1 MSSNKTVIA
10 VDGPS
15 VVVPGAIEAARQ
27 TGAKILL
34 VGNEATL
41 DGELN
46 RLSPSGVDLEIVHA
60 PEVAGM
66 DEKPSDILRRKKN
79 ASIQVACRLVR
90 DGAAQGVVSA
100 GHSGASVAC
109 GMFIMGRIPGVER
122 PALASLLPTEK
133 EPVVLLDVGATVDC
147 KPYNIFQFGLMGD
160 AFARDIL
167 NKESPRV
174 GLLSIGEEEGKG
186 NSQVKEAYELF
197 KMAQNLNFS
206 GNIEGRDLFTG
217 EMDVA
222 VCDGFVGNVALKLS
236 EGLGLSLSRDINLDD
251 LFKPCYGAVIL
262 ELLDASAGEF
272 LGSTTV
278 DYVINVNGENIVLF
292 EDGYFVDKAVK
303 RYRVPSIKNG
313 MNIILAK
320 VPVGKR
326 TSLEACFLT
335 GDFDVIYNGCT
346 SILAAPSSKI
356 PFGDI
361 TRFGMPFYGG
371 NITYKTQLDIDAECD
386 IRINAA
392 LYRGALIKVLV
403 DGSEAGKIAFAPYEL
418 TVEKLKP
425 GKHTVEYILYGNRV
439 NTFGS
444 LHNCGK
450 NSWVGPDHWYSKGD
464 EWSYEYNLKPVGILK
479 SPVIKVI
486 KR

>member
-10 VDGPS
+10 VDAMGGDLGPS

-236 EGLGLSLSRDINLDD
+236 EGLGLSLSRVL
-251 LFKPCYGAVIL
+251 KR
-262 ELLDASAGEF
+262 ELLNSGF
-272 LGSTTV
+272 LPKLGSLLAKSAFRRFAKVV
-278 DYVINVNGENIVLF
+278 DYAEYGGAPLLGLQNISIVCHGRSNAKAICNATRMATLF
-292 EDGYFVDKAVK
+292 VERETNK
-303 RYRVPSIKNG
+303 RLMETICANEE
-313 MNIILAK
+313 L
-320 VPVGKR
+320 
-326 TSLEACFLT
+326 
-335 GDFDVIYNGCT
+335 
-346 SILAAPSSKI
+346 
-356 PFGDI
+356 
-361 TRFGMPFYGG
+361 TRFGRS
-371 NITYKTQLDIDAECD
+371 C
-386 IRINAA
+386 
-392 LYRGALIKVLV
+392 
-403 DGSEAGKIAFAPYEL
+403 
-418 TVEKLKP
+418 
-425 GKHTVEYILYGNRV
+425 
-439 NTFGS
+439 
-444 LHNCGK
+444 
-450 NSWVGPDHWYSKGD
+450 
-464 EWSYEYNLKPVGILK
+464 
-479 SPVIKVI
+479 
-486 KR
+486 

>member
-10 VDGPS
+10 VDAMGGDLGPS

-236 EGLGLSLSRDINLDD
+236 EGLGLSLSRVL
-251 LFKPCYGAVIL
+251 KR
-262 ELLDASAGEF
+262 ELLNSGF
-272 LGSTTV
+272 LPKLGSLLAKSAFRRFAKVV
-278 DYVINVNGENIVLF
+278 DYAEYGGAPLLGLQNISIVCHGRSNAKALCNATRMATLF
-292 EDGYFVDKAVK
+292 VEKETNK
-303 RYRVPSIKNG
+303 RLMETICANEE
-313 MNIILAK
+313 L
-320 VPVGKR
+320 
-326 TSLEACFLT
+326 
-335 GDFDVIYNGCT
+335 
-346 SILAAPSSKI
+346 
-356 PFGDI
+356 
-361 TRFGMPFYGG
+361 TRFGRS
-371 NITYKTQLDIDAECD
+371 C
-386 IRINAA
+386 
-392 LYRGALIKVLV
+392 
-403 DGSEAGKIAFAPYEL
+403 
-418 TVEKLKP
+418 
-425 GKHTVEYILYGNRV
+425 
-439 NTFGS
+439 
-444 LHNCGK
+444 
-450 NSWVGPDHWYSKGD
+450 
-464 EWSYEYNLKPVGILK
+464 
-479 SPVIKVI
+479 
-486 KR
+486 

>member
-10 VDGPS
+10 VDAMGGDLGPS
-15 VVVPGAIEAARQ
+15 GVVPGAIEAARQ

-236 EGLGLSLSRDINLDD
+236 EGLGLSLSRVL
-251 LFKPCYGAVIL
+251 KR
-262 ELLDASAGEF
+262 ELLNSGF
-272 LGSTTV
+272 LPKLGSLLAKSAFRRFAKVV
-278 DYVINVNGENIVLF
+278 DYAEYGGAPLLGLQNISIVCHGRSNAKAICNATRMATLF
-292 EDGYFVDKAVK
+292 VEKETNK
-303 RYRVPSIKNG
+303 RLMETICANEE
-313 MNIILAK
+313 L
-320 VPVGKR
+320 
-326 TSLEACFLT
+326 
-335 GDFDVIYNGCT
+335 
-346 SILAAPSSKI
+346 
-356 PFGDI
+356 
-361 TRFGMPFYGG
+361 TRFGRS
-371 NITYKTQLDIDAECD
+371 C
-386 IRINAA
+386 
-392 LYRGALIKVLV
+392 
-403 DGSEAGKIAFAPYEL
+403 
-418 TVEKLKP
+418 
-425 GKHTVEYILYGNRV
+425 
-439 NTFGS
+439 
-444 LHNCGK
+444 
-450 NSWVGPDHWYSKGD
+450 
-464 EWSYEYNLKPVGILK
+464 
-479 SPVIKVI
+479 
-486 KR
+486 

>member
-10 VDGPS
+10 VDAMGGDLGPS

-46 RLSPSGVDLEIVHA
+46 RLSPSGVDVEFVHA

-222 VCDGFVGNVALKLS
+222 VCDGNVALKLS
-236 EGLGLSLSRDINLDD
+236 EGLGLSLSRVL
-251 LFKPCYGAVIL
+251 KR
-262 ELLDASAGEF
+262 ELLNSGF
-272 LGSTTV
+272 LPKLGSLLAKSAFRRFAKVV
-278 DYVINVNGENIVLF
+278 DYAEYGGAPLLGLQNISIVCHGRSNAKAICNATRMATLF
-292 EDGYFVDKAVK
+292 VEKETNK
-303 RYRVPSIKNG
+303 RLMETICANEE
-313 MNIILAK
+313 L
-320 VPVGKR
+320 
-326 TSLEACFLT
+326 
-335 GDFDVIYNGCT
+335 
-346 SILAAPSSKI
+346 
-356 PFGDI
+356 
-361 TRFGMPFYGG
+361 TRFGRS
-371 NITYKTQLDIDAECD
+371 C
-386 IRINAA
+386 
-392 LYRGALIKVLV
+392 
-403 DGSEAGKIAFAPYEL
+403 
-418 TVEKLKP
+418 
-425 GKHTVEYILYGNRV
+425 
-439 NTFGS
+439 
-444 LHNCGK
+444 
-450 NSWVGPDHWYSKGD
+450 
-464 EWSYEYNLKPVGILK
+464 
-479 SPVIKVI
+479 
-486 KR
+486 

>member
-10 VDGPS
+10 VDAMGGDLGPS

-34 VGNEATL
+34 VGIEATL

-236 EGLGLSLSRDINLDD
+236 EGLGLSLSRVL
-251 LFKPCYGAVIL
+251 KR
-262 ELLDASAGEF
+262 ELLNSGF
-272 LGSTTV
+272 LPKLGSLLAKSAFRRFAKVV
-278 DYVINVNGENIVLF
+278 DYAEYGGAPLLGLQNISIVCHGRSNAKAICNATRMATLF
-292 EDGYFVDKAVK
+292 VEKETNK
-303 RYRVPSIKNG
+303 RLMETICANEE
-313 MNIILAK
+313 L
-320 VPVGKR
+320 
-326 TSLEACFLT
+326 
-335 GDFDVIYNGCT
+335 
-346 SILAAPSSKI
+346 
-356 PFGDI
+356 
-361 TRFGMPFYGG
+361 TRFGRS
-371 NITYKTQLDIDAECD
+371 C
-386 IRINAA
+386 
-392 LYRGALIKVLV
+392 
-403 DGSEAGKIAFAPYEL
+403 
-418 TVEKLKP
+418 
-425 GKHTVEYILYGNRV
+425 
-439 NTFGS
+439 
-444 LHNCGK
+444 
-450 NSWVGPDHWYSKGD
+450 
-464 EWSYEYNLKPVGILK
+464 
-479 SPVIKVI
+479 
-486 KR
+486 

>member
-10 VDGPS
+10 VDAMGGDLGPS

-167 NKESPRV
+167 NKEAPRV

-217 EMDVA
+217 DVDVA
-222 VCDGFVGNVALKLS
+222 VCDVALKLS
-236 EGLGLSLSRDINLDD
+236 EGLGLSLSRVL
-251 LFKPCYGAVIL
+251 KR
-262 ELLDASAGEF
+262 ELLSSGF
-272 LGSTTV
+272 LPKLGSLLAKSAFRRFAKVV
-278 DYVINVNGENIVLF
+278 DYAEYGGAPLLGLQNISIVCHGRSNAKAICNATRMATLF
-292 EDGYFVDKAVK
+292 VEKETNK
-303 RYRVPSIKNG
+303 RLMETICANEE
-313 MNIILAK
+313 L
-320 VPVGKR
+320 
-326 TSLEACFLT
+326 
-335 GDFDVIYNGCT
+335 
-346 SILAAPSSKI
+346 
-356 PFGDI
+356 
-361 TRFGMPFYGG
+361 TRFGRS
-371 NITYKTQLDIDAECD
+371 C
-386 IRINAA
+386 
-392 LYRGALIKVLV
+392 
-403 DGSEAGKIAFAPYEL
+403 
-418 TVEKLKP
+418 
-425 GKHTVEYILYGNRV
+425 
-439 NTFGS
+439 
-444 LHNCGK
+444 
-450 NSWVGPDHWYSKGD
+450 
-464 EWSYEYNLKPVGILK
+464 
-479 SPVIKVI
+479 
-486 KR
+486 

>member
-1 MSSNKTVIA
+1 
-10 VDGPS
+10 
-15 VVVPGAIEAARQ
+15 
-27 TGAKILL
+27 
-34 VGNEATL
+34 
-41 DGELN
+41 
-46 RLSPSGVDLEIVHA
+46 
-60 PEVAGM
+60 M

-167 NKESPRV
+167 NKESPRM

-236 EGLGLSLSRDINLDD
+236 EGLGLSLSRVL
-251 LFKPCYGAVIL
+251 KR
-262 ELLDASAGEF
+262 ELLNSGF
-272 LGSTTV
+272 LPKLGSLLAKSAFRRFAKVV
-278 DYVINVNGENIVLF
+278 DYAEYGGAPLLGLQNISIVCHGRSNAKAICNATRMATLF
-292 EDGYFVDKAVK
+292 VEKETNK
-303 RYRVPSIKNG
+303 RLMETICANEE
-313 MNIILAK
+313 L
-320 VPVGKR
+320 
-326 TSLEACFLT
+326 
-335 GDFDVIYNGCT
+335 
-346 SILAAPSSKI
+346 
-356 PFGDI
+356 
-361 TRFGMPFYGG
+361 TRFGRS
-371 NITYKTQLDIDAECD
+371 C
-386 IRINAA
+386 
-392 LYRGALIKVLV
+392 
-403 DGSEAGKIAFAPYEL
+403 
-418 TVEKLKP
+418 
-425 GKHTVEYILYGNRV
+425 
-439 NTFGS
+439 
-444 LHNCGK
+444 
-450 NSWVGPDHWYSKGD
+450 
-464 EWSYEYNLKPVGILK
+464 
-479 SPVIKVI
+479 
-486 KR
+486 

>member
-10 VDGPS
+10 VDAMGGDLGPS

-236 EGLGLSLSRDINLDD
+236 EGLGLSLSRVL
-251 LFKPCYGAVIL
+251 KR
-262 ELLDASAGEF
+262 ELLNSGF
-272 LGSTTV
+272 LPKLGSLLAKSAFRRFAKVV
-278 DYVINVNGENIVLF
+278 DYAEYGGAPLLGLQNISIVCHGSSNAKAICNATRMATLF
-292 EDGYFVDKAVK
+292 VEKETNK
-303 RYRVPSIKNG
+303 RLMETICANEE
-313 MNIILAK
+313 L
-320 VPVGKR
+320 
-326 TSLEACFLT
+326 
-335 GDFDVIYNGCT
+335 
-346 SILAAPSSKI
+346 
-356 PFGDI
+356 
-361 TRFGMPFYGG
+361 TRFGRS
-371 NITYKTQLDIDAECD
+371 C
-386 IRINAA
+386 
-392 LYRGALIKVLV
+392 
-403 DGSEAGKIAFAPYEL
+403 
-418 TVEKLKP
+418 
-425 GKHTVEYILYGNRV
+425 
-439 NTFGS
+439 
-444 LHNCGK
+444 
-450 NSWVGPDHWYSKGD
+450 
-464 EWSYEYNLKPVGILK
+464 
-479 SPVIKVI
+479 
-486 KR
+486 

>member
-10 VDGPS
+10 VDAMGGDLGPS

-167 NKESPRV
+167 NKESPRM

-186 NSQVKEAYELF
+186 NSQVKEAYEL
-197 KMAQNLNFS
+197 
-206 GNIEGRDLFTG
+206 TG

-222 VCDGFVGNVALKLS
+222 VCDGFVGNGALKLS
-236 EGLGLSLSRDINLDD
+236 EGLGLSLSRVL
-251 LFKPCYGAVIL
+251 KR
-262 ELLDASAGEF
+262 ELLNSGF
-272 LGSTTV
+272 LPKLGSLLAKSAFRRFAKVV
-278 DYVINVNGENIVLF
+278 DYAEYGGAPLLGLQNISIVCHGRSNAICNATRMATLF
-292 EDGYFVDKAVK
+292 VEKETNK
-303 RYRVPSIKNG
+303 RLMETICANEE
-313 MNIILAK
+313 L
-320 VPVGKR
+320 
-326 TSLEACFLT
+326 
-335 GDFDVIYNGCT
+335 
-346 SILAAPSSKI
+346 
-356 PFGDI
+356 
-361 TRFGMPFYGG
+361 TRFGRS
-371 NITYKTQLDIDAECD
+371 C
-386 IRINAA
+386 
-392 LYRGALIKVLV
+392 
-403 DGSEAGKIAFAPYEL
+403 
-418 TVEKLKP
+418 
-425 GKHTVEYILYGNRV
+425 
-439 NTFGS
+439 
-444 LHNCGK
+444 
-450 NSWVGPDHWYSKGD
+450 
-464 EWSYEYNLKPVGILK
+464 
-479 SPVIKVI
+479 
-486 KR
+486 

>member
-10 VDGPS
+10 VDAMGGDLGPS

-160 AFARDIL
+160 AFARDLL

-236 EGLGLSLSRDINLDD
+236 EGLGLSLSRVL
-251 LFKPCYGAVIL
+251 KR
-262 ELLDASAGEF
+262 ELLNSGF
-272 LGSTTV
+272 LPKLGSLLAKSAFRRFAKVV
-278 DYVINVNGENIVLF
+278 DYAEYGGAPLLGLQNISIVCHGRSNAKAICNATRMATLF
-292 EDGYFVDKAVK
+292 VEKETNK
-303 RYRVPSIKNG
+303 RLMETICANEE
-313 MNIILAK
+313 L
-320 VPVGKR
+320 
-326 TSLEACFLT
+326 
-335 GDFDVIYNGCT
+335 
-346 SILAAPSSKI
+346 
-356 PFGDI
+356 
-361 TRFGMPFYGG
+361 TRFGRS
-371 NITYKTQLDIDAECD
+371 C
-386 IRINAA
+386 
-392 LYRGALIKVLV
+392 
-403 DGSEAGKIAFAPYEL
+403 
-418 TVEKLKP
+418 
-425 GKHTVEYILYGNRV
+425 
-439 NTFGS
+439 
-444 LHNCGK
+444 
-450 NSWVGPDHWYSKGD
+450 
-464 EWSYEYNLKPVGILK
+464 
-479 SPVIKVI
+479 
-486 KR
+486 

>member
-10 VDGPS
+10 VDAMGGDLGPS

-46 RLSPSGVDLEIVHA
+46 RLSPLGVDLEIVHA

-236 EGLGLSLSRDINLDD
+236 EGLGLSLSRVL
-251 LFKPCYGAVIL
+251 KR
-262 ELLDASAGEF
+262 ELLNSGF
-272 LGSTTV
+272 LPKLGSLLAKSAFRRFAKVV
-278 DYVINVNGENIVLF
+278 DYAEYGGAPLLGLQNISIVCHGRSNAKAICNATRMATLF
-292 EDGYFVDKAVK
+292 VEKETNK
-303 RYRVPSIKNG
+303 RLMETICANEE
-313 MNIILAK
+313 L
-320 VPVGKR
+320 
-326 TSLEACFLT
+326 
-335 GDFDVIYNGCT
+335 
-346 SILAAPSSKI
+346 
-356 PFGDI
+356 
-361 TRFGMPFYGG
+361 TRFGRS
-371 NITYKTQLDIDAECD
+371 C
-386 IRINAA
+386 
-392 LYRGALIKVLV
+392 
-403 DGSEAGKIAFAPYEL
+403 
-418 TVEKLKP
+418 
-425 GKHTVEYILYGNRV
+425 
-439 NTFGS
+439 
-444 LHNCGK
+444 
-450 NSWVGPDHWYSKGD
+450 
-464 EWSYEYNLKPVGILK
+464 
-479 SPVIKVI
+479 
-486 KR
+486 

>member
-10 VDGPS
+10 VDAMGGDLGPS

-66 DEKPSDILRRKKN
+66 DEKPSDILRRKKT

-236 EGLGLSLSRDINLDD
+236 EGLGLSLSRVL
-251 LFKPCYGAVIL
+251 KR
-262 ELLDASAGEF
+262 ELLNSGF
-272 LGSTTV
+272 LPKLGSLLAKSAFRRFAKVV
-278 DYVINVNGENIVLF
+278 DYAEYGGAPLLGLQNISIVCHGRSNAKAICNATRMATLF
-292 EDGYFVDKAVK
+292 VEKETNK
-303 RYRVPSIKNG
+303 RLMETICANEE
-313 MNIILAK
+313 L
-320 VPVGKR
+320 
-326 TSLEACFLT
+326 
-335 GDFDVIYNGCT
+335 
-346 SILAAPSSKI
+346 
-356 PFGDI
+356 
-361 TRFGMPFYGG
+361 TRFGRS
-371 NITYKTQLDIDAECD
+371 C
-386 IRINAA
+386 
-392 LYRGALIKVLV
+392 
-403 DGSEAGKIAFAPYEL
+403 
-418 TVEKLKP
+418 
-425 GKHTVEYILYGNRV
+425 
-439 NTFGS
+439 
-444 LHNCGK
+444 
-450 NSWVGPDHWYSKGD
+450 
-464 EWSYEYNLKPVGILK
+464 
-479 SPVIKVI
+479 
-486 KR
+486 

>member
-10 VDGPS
+10 VDAMGGDLGPS

-34 VGNEATL
+34 VGNEAIL
-41 DGELN
+41 DGELS
-46 RLSPSGVDLEIVHA
+46 RLAPTGVELEIVHA

-147 KPYNIFQFGLMGD
+147 KPYNIFQFGLMGN

-167 NKESPRV
+167 NKETPRV

-186 NSQVKEAYELF
+186 NNQVKEAYELF
-197 KMAQNLNFS
+197 KLAQNLNFT

-217 EMDVA
+217 DVDVA

-236 EGLGLSLSRDINLDD
+236 EGLGMSLSRVL
-251 LFKPCYGAVIL
+251 KR
-262 ELLDASAGEF
+262 ELLSSGILPK
-272 LGSTTV
+272 LGSLLAKSAFKRFAKVV
-278 DYVINVNGENIVLF
+278 DYAE
-292 EDGYFVDKAVK
+292 
-303 RYRVPSIKNG
+303 
-313 MNIILAK
+313 
-320 VPVGKR
+320 
-326 TSLEACFLT
+326 
-335 GDFDVIYNGCT
+335 
-346 SILAAPSSKI
+346 
-356 PFGDI
+356 
-361 TRFGMPFYGG
+361 YGG
-371 NITYKTQLDIDAECD
+371 APLLGLQNISIVCHGRSNSKAICSATRMATLFVEKETNQRLM
-386 IRINAA
+386 
-392 LYRGALIKVLV
+392 
-403 DGSEAGKIAFAPYEL
+403 EAICANEEL
-418 TVEKLKP
+418 TR
-425 GKHTVEYILYGNRV
+425 YGR
-439 NTFGS
+439 S
-444 LHNCGK
+444 C
-450 NSWVGPDHWYSKGD
+450 
-464 EWSYEYNLKPVGILK
+464 
-479 SPVIKVI
+479 
-486 KR
+486 

>member
-10 VDGPS
+10 VDAMGGDLGPS

-90 DGAAQGVVSA
+90 DGAAQRVVSA

-236 EGLGLSLSRDINLDD
+236 EGLGLSLSRVL
-251 LFKPCYGAVIL
+251 KR
-262 ELLDASAGEF
+262 ELLNSGF
-272 LGSTTV
+272 LPKLGSLLAKSAFRRFAKVV
-278 DYVINVNGENIVLF
+278 DYAEYGGAPLLGLQNISIVCHGRSNAKAICNATRMATLF
-292 EDGYFVDKAVK
+292 VEKETNK
-303 RYRVPSIKNG
+303 RLMETICANEE
-313 MNIILAK
+313 L
-320 VPVGKR
+320 
-326 TSLEACFLT
+326 
-335 GDFDVIYNGCT
+335 
-346 SILAAPSSKI
+346 
-356 PFGDI
+356 
-361 TRFGMPFYGG
+361 TRFGRS
-371 NITYKTQLDIDAECD
+371 C
-386 IRINAA
+386 
-392 LYRGALIKVLV
+392 
-403 DGSEAGKIAFAPYEL
+403 
-418 TVEKLKP
+418 
-425 GKHTVEYILYGNRV
+425 
-439 NTFGS
+439 
-444 LHNCGK
+444 
-450 NSWVGPDHWYSKGD
+450 
-464 EWSYEYNLKPVGILK
+464 
-479 SPVIKVI
+479 
-486 KR
+486 

>member
-10 VDGPS
+10 VDAMGGDLGPS

-222 VCDGFVGNVALKLS
+222 VCDGFVGNVSLKLS
-236 EGLGLSLSRDINLDD
+236 EGLGLSLSRVL
-251 LFKPCYGAVIL
+251 KR
-262 ELLDASAGEF
+262 ELLNSGF
-272 LGSTTV
+272 LPKLGSLLAKSAFRRFAKVV
-278 DYVINVNGENIVLF
+278 DYAEYGGAPLLGLQNISIVCHGRSNAKAICNATRMATLF
-292 EDGYFVDKAVK
+292 VEKETNK
-303 RYRVPSIKNG
+303 RLMETICANEE
-313 MNIILAK
+313 L
-320 VPVGKR
+320 
-326 TSLEACFLT
+326 
-335 GDFDVIYNGCT
+335 
-346 SILAAPSSKI
+346 
-356 PFGDI
+356 
-361 TRFGMPFYGG
+361 TRFGRS
-371 NITYKTQLDIDAECD
+371 C
-386 IRINAA
+386 
-392 LYRGALIKVLV
+392 
-403 DGSEAGKIAFAPYEL
+403 
-418 TVEKLKP
+418 
-425 GKHTVEYILYGNRV
+425 
-439 NTFGS
+439 
-444 LHNCGK
+444 
-450 NSWVGPDHWYSKGD
+450 
-464 EWSYEYNLKPVGILK
+464 
-479 SPVIKVI
+479 
-486 KR
+486 

>member
-10 VDGPS
+10 VDAMGGDLGPS

-34 VGNEATL
+34 IGNEATL

-236 EGLGLSLSRDINLDD
+236 EGLGLSLSRVL
-251 LFKPCYGAVIL
+251 KR
-262 ELLDASAGEF
+262 ELLNSGF
-272 LGSTTV
+272 LPKLGSLLAKSAFRRFAKVV
-278 DYVINVNGENIVLF
+278 DYAEYGGAPLLGLQNISIVCHGRSNAKAICNATRMATLF
-292 EDGYFVDKAVK
+292 VEKETNK
-303 RYRVPSIKNG
+303 RLMETICANEE
-313 MNIILAK
+313 L
-320 VPVGKR
+320 
-326 TSLEACFLT
+326 
-335 GDFDVIYNGCT
+335 
-346 SILAAPSSKI
+346 
-356 PFGDI
+356 
-361 TRFGMPFYGG
+361 TRFGRS
-371 NITYKTQLDIDAECD
+371 C
-386 IRINAA
+386 
-392 LYRGALIKVLV
+392 
-403 DGSEAGKIAFAPYEL
+403 
-418 TVEKLKP
+418 
-425 GKHTVEYILYGNRV
+425 
-439 NTFGS
+439 
-444 LHNCGK
+444 
-450 NSWVGPDHWYSKGD
+450 
-464 EWSYEYNLKPVGILK
+464 
-479 SPVIKVI
+479 
-486 KR
+486 

>member
-1 MSSNKTVIA
+1 M
-10 VDGPS
+10 
-15 VVVPGAIEAARQ
+15 
-27 TGAKILL
+27 
-34 VGNEATL
+34 
-41 DGELN
+41 
-46 RLSPSGVDLEIVHA
+46 DLEIVQA

-236 EGLGLSLSRDINLDD
+236 EGLGLSLSRVL
-251 LFKPCYGAVIL
+251 KR
-262 ELLDASAGEF
+262 ELLNSGF
-272 LGSTTV
+272 LPKLGSLLAKSAFRRFAKVV
-278 DYVINVNGENIVLF
+278 DYAEYGGAPLLGLQNISIVCHGRSNAKAICNATRMATLF
-292 EDGYFVDKAVK
+292 VEKETNK
-303 RYRVPSIKNG
+303 RLMETICANEE
-313 MNIILAK
+313 L
-320 VPVGKR
+320 
-326 TSLEACFLT
+326 
-335 GDFDVIYNGCT
+335 
-346 SILAAPSSKI
+346 
-356 PFGDI
+356 
-361 TRFGMPFYGG
+361 TRFGRS
-371 NITYKTQLDIDAECD
+371 C
-386 IRINAA
+386 
-392 LYRGALIKVLV
+392 
-403 DGSEAGKIAFAPYEL
+403 
-418 TVEKLKP
+418 
-425 GKHTVEYILYGNRV
+425 
-439 NTFGS
+439 
-444 LHNCGK
+444 
-450 NSWVGPDHWYSKGD
+450 
-464 EWSYEYNLKPVGILK
+464 
-479 SPVIKVI
+479 
-486 KR
+486 